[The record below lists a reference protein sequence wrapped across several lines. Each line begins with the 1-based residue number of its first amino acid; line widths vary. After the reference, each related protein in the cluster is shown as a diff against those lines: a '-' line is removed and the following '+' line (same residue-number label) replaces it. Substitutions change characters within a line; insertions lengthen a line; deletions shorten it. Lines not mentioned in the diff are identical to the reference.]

1 MNNEEDKKIFCRS
14 MWAYQRAALS
24 DYDNERVVKT
34 NIQLQSVFYEN

>member
-1 MNNEEDKKIFCRS
+1 

-24 DYDNERVVKT
+24 DYDNERVIKT